1 MKQFGWNTL
10 ENPSELVN
18 MLKKWIF
25 LFVVAAL
32 FAASAAPG
40 MAFETREELREA
52 YWALSGFD
60 GDTPYAQLPQV
71 SAPHSAGS
79 LDPAA
84 VQDALDYLN
93 FLRAVAGLEPV
104 ELSRIYA
111 ERCQRGA
118 VLLAA
123 LDYADHNAPQPA
135 DMDDGFYESAH
146 LATASS
152 NLARFNWMRPTI
164 LRDGVE
170 YFARDDGD
178 ANLATLG
185 HRRWLLNPAMS
196 ATGFGLANSES
207 GMSYVVMY
215 AHDFGNEDAEWSEV
229 CWPSAGAFPV
239 QLMHADLAWSVSLNP
254 EVYDVANSDI
264 SVTLEEESLGLR
276 FSFDCSAGSG
286 DGFCTVNFDA
296 YGSGPC
302 VIFRPDFSETDFTDY
317 LQNQRWTVRVSGL
330 VTADGEA
337 AEIAYAVE
345 MASLYAQDV
354 ASIELS
360 ALELNLSAGETAR
373 LTASAIPSYADDLS
387 VTWSSSD
394 PAVATVDETGLVTA
408 VAPGTC
414 EIAAQSTNGR
424 EDRCEVRVE

>member
-1 MKQFGWNTL
+1 
-10 ENPSELVN
+10 

-32 FAASAAPG
+32 FAALAAPG

-123 LDYADHNAPQPA
+123 VDYADHNAPQPA
-135 DMDDGFYESAH
+135 DMDDDFYESAH

-178 ANLATLG
+178 ANLPALG

-229 CWPSAGAFPV
+229 RWPSAGAFPV
-239 QLMHADLAWSVSLNP
+239 ELMHADLAWSVSLNP

-286 DGFCTVNFDA
+286 DGFCTVNLDA
-296 YGSGPC
+296 YGAGPC

-360 ALELNLSAGETAR
+360 ALELNLSAGETAQ
-373 LTASAIPSYADDLS
+373 LTASVVPSYADDLS

-394 PAVATVDETGLVTA
+394 PDVATVDETGLVTA